1 MKTGD
6 PGPIDFLRRRPGQGH
21 VADSGY
27 VYMQDGG
34 RFRLQHRVVMERIL
48 GRPLHEDETI
58 HHINGVRSDNRPEN
72 LELWVGAPR
81 RGIRIEDALD
91 WAREILRRYDREAG
105 ASTQR

>member
-1 MKTGD
+1 
-6 PGPIDFLRRRPGQGH
+6 

-58 HHINGVRSDNRPEN
+58 HHINGVRSDNRVPRTSSFGWEHPGAAFASKTPSIGPE
-72 LELWVGAPR
+72 R
-81 RGIRIEDALD
+81 
-91 WAREILRRYDREAG
+91 
-105 ASTQR
+105 S